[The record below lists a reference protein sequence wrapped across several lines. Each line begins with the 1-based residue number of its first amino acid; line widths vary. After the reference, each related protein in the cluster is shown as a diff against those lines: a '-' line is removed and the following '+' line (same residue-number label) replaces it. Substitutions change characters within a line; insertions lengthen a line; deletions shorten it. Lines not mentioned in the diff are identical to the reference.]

1 MKDDV
6 QDSKTGDGL
15 PQRQALRAILDE
27 GEQKVPSTTATIIAA
42 IRREQQKT
50 QKVAADAGHDTHS
63 TPPPVSFPQVREIET
78 PRPKRTRRMLYN
90 ALALTA
96 VAAALIASF
105 GILSFIL
112 PHHSGTMSSGAAS
125 SGSSPE
131 FMMTKYPSSIPGTTT
146 TWSAVIITYKINGT
160 TIIANYDPVAA
171 RLTVLVSLQNTD
183 TIVDGV
189 SHDGHKVL
197 YSVYDGFK
205 TSYYI
210 YPQATKQAI
219 FTTLDK
225 SRSAIWSTDDRSLFI
240 STAKGI
246 LSVDVQSNT
255 TKLLFPTLPSVALLN
270 YRDDGYLYFVKGDT
284 GQAYATQGTLNR
296 INIAQGNSQQ
306 ITPCTRGTHFW
317 LSPDGAMVY
326 YNCLDQNANILYTVS
341 SHGTNPSIFRSNGG
355 NVIGYAADGSP
366 LILGNA
372 NGKYQVMQR
381 DTQSAQDTILI
392 QDVAPGAATIMADD
406 VAVAPYGHTLLAK
419 GIYSKSG
426 QVTHEQFWFSNLDTG
441 TSTSLALPHTASTP
455 QAIGW
460 DKLQVPAEMLSPV
473 P

>member
-27 GEQKVPSTTATIIAA
+27 GEQKVPSTTANIMAA
-42 IRREQQKT
+42 IRLERQMT
-50 QKVAADAGHDTHS
+50 QKVVADATHDTHS
-63 TPPPVSFPQVREIET
+63 TPSSVLFPQVRAIEMT
-78 PRPKRTRRMLYN
+78 RPKRARRMLYN

-105 GILSFIL
+105 GLLRFVL
-112 PHHSGTMSSGAAS
+112 PLRSSGSMSSGAGS
-125 SGSSPE
+125 SSNSPE

-146 TWSAVIITYKINGT
+146 TWSSVIITYKINRM
-160 TIIANYDPVAA
+160 TIIANYDPVA
-171 RLTVLVSLQNTD
+171 TTSTTLVSLPYAD

-197 YSVYDGFK
+197 YSVYDGSK

-210 YPQATKQAI
+210 YPQSTTHAI
-219 FTTLDK
+219 FTTPDK

-240 STAKGI
+240 STVKGI
-246 LSVDVQSNT
+246 MSVNVQADT
-255 TKLLFPTLPSVALLN
+255 TKLLFPALSSVTLLN

-296 INIAQGNSQQ
+296 INIAQGNLQQ
-306 ITPCTRGTHFW
+306 ITSCARGTHFG
-317 LSPDGAMVY
+317 LSPNGATVY
-326 YNCLDQNANILYTVS
+326 YNCLNQNANILYTVNS
-341 SHGTNPSIFRSNGG
+341 DGTNPSIFRFNGG
-355 NVIGYAADGSP
+355 NLIGYAADDSP
-366 LILGNA
+366 LTLRNV
-372 NGKYQVMQR
+372 NGKYQVMQA
-381 DTQSAQDTILI
+381 AQDTVLI
-392 QDVAPGAATIMADD
+392 QDVAPGATTIIADD
-406 VAVAPYGHTLLAK
+406 VAVAPYGHALVAK

-426 QVTHEQFWFSNLDTG
+426 QATYEQFWFNNLDTG
-441 TSTSLALPHTASTP
+441 ISQSLALPQSASTP

-460 DKLQVPAEMLSPV
+460 DKLQVPGEMLSPV